1 MALPTYLPCWAATCA
16 VGALPDNAQSPIAKT
31 PSAPR
36 TCKRS
41 STLRPRAF
49 SPCPNCWAS
58 FLTTGRAPIP
68 AAQTRAPTRS
78 VLACFEASA
87 FCSAVAPRGSD
98 GWYVTASAVTPV
110 TAHFSRTSTPRVS
123 RCVLAKSASCG
134 SKGPKTRGIA
144 SASTILNRSATSLPY
159 RRSMS
164 SFLKSANSAQSSTP
178 VGPPPTTTTVSSAS
192 TTWLHS
198 PHAIAAAARSK
209 LLRRR
214 ACNFALSSASLR
226 KSAFSWTPGMPK
238 VLGCAP
244 TAMTSLS

>member
-1 MALPTYLPCWAATCA
+1 M
-16 VGALPDNAQSPIAKT
+16 
-31 PSAPR
+31 
-36 TCKRS
+36 
-41 STLRPRAF
+41 RPRAF
-49 SPCPNCWAS
+49 SPWPSCWAS
-58 FLTTGRAPIP
+58 FFTIGRAPIP
-68 AAQTRAPTRS
+68 AAQTKAPTFS
-78 VLACFEASA
+78 VLACTFAA
-87 FCSAVAPRGSD
+87 FCCSAVADRGSD

-134 SKGPKTRGIA
+134 SKGPRTRGIA
-144 SASTILNRSATSLPY
+144 SASTILNRSATSRPY
-159 RRSMS
+159 LLSMS
-164 SFLKSANSAQSSTP
+164 SLRKSANSAQSSTP

-226 KSAFSWTPGMPK
+226 KSAFSCTPGMPK
-238 VLGCAP
+238 VLGWAP

>member
-1 MALPTYLPCWAATCA
+1 MALPTYLPCWAATWA
-16 VGALPDNAQSPIAKT
+16 VGALPDKAQSPIAKT

-41 STLRPRAF
+41 STLSPRAF

-58 FLTTGRAPIP
+58 FFTTGLAPMP
-68 AAQTRAPTRS
+68 AAQTKAPTFS
-78 VLACFEASA
+78 VLASA
-87 FCSAVAPRGSD
+87 AACSLCSAVADRGSD

-123 RCVLAKSASCG
+123 RCVLARSASCG

-144 SASTILNRSATSLPY
+144 SARTMRKRSAISSPY
-159 RRSMS
+159 LLAMS
-164 SFLKSANSAQSSTP
+164 SFLKSANSAHNSTP

-198 PHAIAAAARSK
+198 PHARAADALSK

-214 ACNFALSSASLR
+214 AWSFAESSASLR
-226 KSAFSWTPGMPK
+226 NKAFSCTPGIPK
-238 VLGCAP
+238 VLGWAP